1 MKLLHTS
8 DWHLGRSLYG
18 KKRDEEHRKFLQWL
32 LQTIKEQKIEVV
44 VIAGDVFDTTTPSHQ
59 AQALYYDFLCQVTQT
74 HCRHVVVVAGNHDS
88 PSFINAPQALL
99 AALNVYVI
107 GQSSGCVEDEV
118 LQLKNAQNEVAL
130 IVCAVP
136 YLRDRDIR
144 EAQVNES
151 VEEKA
156 KSMLQGIQHHYER
169 IAAYAE
175 HLNQQLPSPV
185 PVIATGH
192 LFAAGGTLLADDGV
206 RDLYVGSLAH
216 VSASVF
222 PTTFNYVA
230 LGHLHVP
237 QKVAKLAHIRYC
249 GSPIPIGFGEATQ
262 QKMVCIIEFEADHQ
276 PIITEWPIPCFQK
289 LARIRGNWDE
299 IEEGL
304 CNLKNKKAKVWVEI
318 SYSGTELITDLRER
332 IDAVVGQS
340 EIEVLCVQNRS
351 LVAKTLE
358 QNQHQQSLTQ
368 LKVEDVFQQ
377 CLDAHDIPPE
387 QQTELKYAFSEIVSS
402 LPNRL

>member
-18 KKRDEEHRKFLQWL
+18 KKQDEEHRKFLQWL

-44 VIAGDVFDTTTPSHQ
+44 
-59 AQALYYDFLCQVTQT
+59 L
-74 HCRHVVVVAGNHDS
+74 AGNHDS

-99 AALNVYVI
+99 AALNVYVV

-118 LQLKNAQNEVAL
+118 LRSKNAQNEVAL

-156 KSMLQGIQHHYER
+156 KNILQGIQHHYER

-175 HLNQQLPSPV
+175 HLNQQLPFPV
-185 PVIATGH
+185 PVVATGH

-216 VSASVF
+216 VSASIF

-230 LGHLHVP
+230 LGHLHMP
-237 QKVAKLAHIRYC
+237 QKAVKLVHIRYC
-249 GSPIPIGFGEATQ
+249 GLLIPIGFGVETQ
-262 QKMVCIIEFEADHQ
+262 QKMVCIIEFEEEHQ

-289 LARIRGNWDE
+289 LAHIRGNWDE
-299 IEEGL
+299 IEEDL
-304 CNLKNKKAKVWVEI
+304 CNLKNKKAKVWMEI
-318 SYSGTELITDLRER
+318 SYSGTELITDLR
-332 IDAVVGQS
+332 
-340 EIEVLCVQNRS
+340 
-351 LVAKTLE
+351 
-358 QNQHQQSLTQ
+358 
-368 LKVEDVFQQ
+368 
-377 CLDAHDIPPE
+377 
-387 QQTELKYAFSEIVSS
+387 
-402 LPNRL
+402 